1 MRRFLDLIKK
11 LLWIEDTPERT
22 ARAFSI
28 GVFLGYS
35 PFLGFH
41 TLAALAVA
49 FVLKLNRV
57 AVLLGAWS
65 NTPWWLVPYYVI
77 ATWVGTKVIGFR
89 INRAAI
95 LGVFRHGMDHGFV
108 TVEFWEQIASQGGLL
123 WSFFI
128 GSLILSFFLGFLAY
142 PISLKLIKLYRLRRQ
157 R

>member
-1 MRRFLDLIKK
+1 MRRFLALIKK

-28 GVFLGYS
+28 GVFLGFS

-49 FVLKLNRV
+49 FVLKLNRL

-77 ATWVGTKVIGFR
+77 ATWMGTKVIGFR
-89 INRAAI
+89 INKAAI

-108 TVEFWEQIASQGGLL
+108 TAGFWEQIASQGGLL

-128 GSLILSFFLGFLAY
+128 GSLILSFFLGLLAY
-142 PISLKLIKLYRLRRQ
+142 PISLKLIKFYRSRKQ